1 MLKSAIFKKTVCI
14 TTIFSFALANLPRTA
29 EAFGYRLTPE
39 SFEEMY
45 ALAQN
50 GRVEALRSS
59 INRGL
64 NIDVMNSNGDTGLC
78 VAARRHDSYTYNAF
92 RAAGA
97 NPRHPCTQDIEDYD
111 NFLANSRAV
120 SVTSTP
126 RAAYGTIGKE
136 QYSVSPKIWWWIGGA
151 ALVGG
156 AIAIALGGGGGGGS
170 HSSNGGGGGDTEEYN
185 SLGSIAG
192 TKGIIHKSV
201 SEAAAENTSF
211 MNITNSKVEEIAGID
226 LNSNILQNTEY
237 LDVALKAENSGKYTN
252 KVDTVIQVGKGSVG
266 MSATKK
272 AQINNFGYINIDS
285 YNASIGM
292 VASEG
297 STATNYG
304 QGVIPNGLPA
314 NNGISLNFSGYEDTN
329 TLIGMYADSNSVLQ
343 NFGDIKGSAI
353 KASSQT
359 EEEVDTGGLVTPN
372 PGETEVKES
381 AATGTLVGMEAMI
394 VNAGKDLNK
403 DTINLLNESAGKI
416 YLSAGDAGATEND
429 IKVSMIGMG
438 SFLDDGFMNGSKNI
452 NRAENVVLRN
462 SGEINISYT
471 GNYTPTSDSSLRK
484 GTGGIVGMRADA
496 RTSAYNLNNINL
508 NLEESSSGS
517 SSVDVAA
524 GMQSIHGGNLSN
536 SGNINIKTSA
546 GNERRNYGMVSVEG
560 SGSVSGLYADLNQ
573 NLINSGNISIQA
585 SNSFGIASYNG
596 GNLKN
601 SGNITLGKPETTTQY
616 QKNIA
621 MYGYGKT
628 KEAIL
633 ENTGIINIY
642 SHDSIAMQNDFA
654 GGTTIYNDGIINV
667 FESATNSYVFGGAYS
682 EAHNSNTINYYAN
695 STGET
700 ASEGEEHDPF
710 ANYKLSIGNS
720 IISTQSRS
728 VLGEQSASSSST
740 TEKIYND
747 ENSVI
752 NMDGSSFVSA
762 MSVETDESGET
773 QGKAINNGEIN
784 ITDSIHG
791 NATNTVG
798 MYLGEGAIN
807 NAYIT
812 NENSITT
819 NSRFSAAMANASLQN
834 ASMINNG
841 DITAKNKYSLGMY
854 SSGISNTKNNKNI
867 TMKGDHNVAIYSI
880 GNTGKTLI
888 LNSPDAT
895 ITVGDKNTKTED
907 SYGIYIGDGGKAS
920 IENSGVID
928 IYTKEAGAGIFSKGE
943 DVTVSNKNT
952 INVNGDNAAG
962 IYATGSGKTDI
973 TNDTDGVINVGTA
986 ANNVSDSYGIY
997 TEAQGKVSNK
1007 GTINLYNDASQKGY
1021 AIYSKNSNNEVT
1033 NEGTI
1038 NLNNENGTAIY
1049 AANGKIINKET
1060 ININYDSSN
1069 ALEATEDVEV
1079 INETNA
1085 TINVGREDKA
1095 VSNSNGMV
1103 YLAPDDTEKESDGG
1117 VLTNNGTINLY
1128 SVENGN
1134 SHAVS
1139 LNGKSV
1145 FNNNKNI
1152 NSYNNYSSAVF
1163 VSDSATVNN
1172 SGNLIVKGTNVEAVK
1187 STIASDDET
1196 QVDGLTF
1203 NNSGTITIGTSG
1215 TEGYDSYGVFAKA
1228 INSVINDGIIT
1239 VHNNSS
1245 YAIYAESGN
1254 LITNNNSLT
1263 MNGKNST
1270 AIYGGG
1276 VNLITNKGQIQ
1287 IKQDGGK
1294 GISTSGKGT
1303 IKNSNIITL
1312 TDANNGYG
1320 IYATGEAEIENLSGG
1335 IITLGRATFNAS
1347 NGNGIYA
1354 PSANSIKNNAPIYIY
1369 ADGTAITGGD
1379 KIINN
1384 ASLNL
1389 YQNNSKGISS
1399 NGTEI
1404 ENNGVIRITQAGG
1417 NYGIYSTGA
1426 VSILNTT
1433 SGEIIIGSALS
1444 DLGNDYGIY
1453 ALNADGITNY
1463 APITTYTSGAAITGG
1478 NNILN
1483 HAQLTLYHSNS
1494 KGIASNGNS
1503 IENNAPITL
1512 SQPNGSYGIYSTGE
1526 SSTITNN
1533 SNGTISIG
1541 SGSTT
1546 SSSGAYGIFAENAA
1560 TISNNALINIY
1571 ATNSYGIDGNSS
1583 EQIINNGNINLYN
1596 KNNTGIRSNGNSS
1609 ISNSKKI
1616 NITVAE
1622 NSYGIR
1628 ASSATI
1634 STDTNSSITIGT
1646 SSAEGNNGNYGIY
1659 SLDGTINN
1667 NGNIYI
1673 YGGGYGIYGQSATS
1687 LVNGGNILIKNAGGV
1702 GIYTSVGTITNNG
1715 FINMLG
1721 STATGIYSIGNGAIN
1736 NTGGATINIVS
1747 GSAIYATRN
1756 TPVTNSGNITV
1767 SGAGYAINNASTAT
1781 NNGNISIGSGTAIN
1795 ARGAVTNT
1803 GNIIVN
1809 GNGTAVKGASL
1820 NNSGNIEIENNTAVS
1835 VTGSV
1840 TNTAEITVSGSG
1852 TAVDGALSLNNNGG
1866 TISVE
1871 SGTTVNGVREINNGT
1886 NGIIRTSSGTAIN
1899 GASSITNSGQIIGT
1913 DYAVNGGTELTNS
1926 TDSVIS
1932 ISSGTAAVNGVTT
1945 VNNDGTIE
1953 VTGTATAA
1961 ILGATNV
1968 NNSGIIRINNGHGI
1982 YTTNPGTIT
1991 NSGTIS
1997 VSTGTGNG
2005 IYVEVPYVGSVV
2017 TITNTGNINVAS
2029 GHAIYIVKNYQL
2041 NTEEVTDGERTGTK
2055 YTDGTVVEP
2064 GAMGEGAVVYGG
2076 SCGQHCKN
2084 GEIDWGGS
2092 IASAS
2097 SLSSSLISVSDPS
2110 LLRNVRLLNLGQI
2123 NLTGDVD
2130 FGSQEDNTSVASIGK
2145 NGTYEAESFSGTV
2158 LADNSLVEGGFD
2170 TVYVNED
2177 AFIGED
2183 NGLNIVSQSYLFDAS
2198 LVSNENGN
2206 LNVVMTMSSFEDKVN
2221 DSRIAQYLS
2230 RNYQEQKG
2238 EGVFDILKSAGN
2250 KAQFDDYLNREL
2262 GFNII
2267 PDLTKQSIDIE
2278 RTVNNELN
2286 NDLLTDLTETNRHK
2300 VSILAYKNEV
2310 DDKKEVSGYKDVV
2323 ISAYGYS
2330 DKALNNKLRAGL
2342 SLAVTRS
2349 ESDFNDDSSRY
2360 NNMLE
2365 VGAPIIFNNDFISA
2379 LIKPKAGFAR
2389 GHYRRNAVNK
2399 AYKANTKEYY
2409 YGFDSDLRHN
2419 FDLGYIALE
2428 PNAGFNF
2435 TGLYTD
2441 DIKENKDGLKIKSNN
2456 TLSSLITL
2464 GMDIKKKFILDNHNS
2479 LSFIAGGKYYHELG
2493 DKYRN
2498 DATISDMNGYY
2509 DIVSNRFQRDF
2520 GLINLRA
2527 VYDYR
2532 QLSVGASANIPL
2544 EQKRQPYYLLNLGYK
2559 F

>member
-156 AIAIALGGGGGGGS
+156 AIAIALGGGGGGGGS
-170 HSSNGGGGGDTEEYN
+170 HSSSGGGGGDTEEYN

-211 MNITNSKVEEIAGID
+211 MNITNSKVEEIASID

-403 DTINLLNESAGKI
+403 DTINLLNGSAGKI

-573 NLINSGNISIQA
+573 NLINSGNISVQA

-601 SGNITLGKPETTTQY
+601 SGSITLGKPETTTQY

-633 ENTGIINIY
+633 ENTGVINIY

-654 GGTTIYNDGIINV
+654 GGTTIYNNGIINV

-682 EAHNSNTINYYAN
+682 EAHNSSTINYYAN

-720 IISTQSRS
+720 IISTLSRS

-762 MSVETDESGET
+762 MSVETDDSGET

-867 TMKGDHNVAIYSI
+867 AMKGDHNAAIYSI

-997 TEAQGKVSNK
+997 TEAKGKVSNK

-1021 AIYSKNSNNEVT
+1021 AIYSKNSNSEVT

-1085 TINVGREDKA
+1085 TINVGREDQA

-1287 IKQDGGK
+1287 INEEGGK
-1294 GISTSGKGT
+1294 GIISSGSGT
-1303 IKNSNIITL
+1303 IKNQNLITL
-1312 TDANNGYG
+1312 ANATD
-1320 IYATGEAEIENLSGG
+1320 
-1335 IITLGRATFNAS
+1335 
-1347 NGNGIYA
+1347 
-1354 PSANSIKNNAPIYIY
+1354 
-1369 ADGTAITGGD
+1369 
-1379 KIINN
+1379 
-1384 ASLNL
+1384 
-1389 YQNNSKGISS
+1389 
-1399 NGTEI
+1399 
-1404 ENNGVIRITQAGG
+1404 
-1417 NYGIYSTGA
+1417 
-1426 VSILNTT
+1426 
-1433 SGEIIIGSALS
+1433 
-1444 DLGNDYGIY
+1444 
-1453 ALNADGITNY
+1453 
-1463 APITTYTSGAAITGG
+1463 
-1478 NNILN
+1478 
-1483 HAQLTLYHSNS
+1483 
-1494 KGIASNGNS
+1494 
-1503 IENNAPITL
+1503 
-1512 SQPNGSYGIYSTGE
+1512 SYGIKAVSA
-1526 SSTITNN
+1526 
-1533 SNGTISIG
+1533 SIL
-1541 SGSTT
+1541 TD
-1546 SSSGAYGIFAENAA
+1546 N
-1560 TISNNALINIY
+1560 
-1571 ATNSYGIDGNSS
+1571 
-1583 EQIINNGNINLYN
+1583 
-1596 KNNTGIRSNGNSS
+1596 NSS
-1609 ISNSKKI
+1609 IVIGSL
-1616 NITVAE
+1616 
-1622 NSYGIR
+1622 
-1628 ASSATI
+1628 SA
-1634 STDTNSSITIGT
+1634 D
-1646 SSAEGNNGNYGIY
+1646 GNNGNYGIY
-1659 SLDGTINN
+1659 SLEGTINN
-1667 NGNIYI
+1667 SGDIYI
-1673 YGGGYGIYGQSATS
+1673 YGGGYGIYGQSVTS
-1687 LVNGGNILIKNAGGV
+1687 LINSGNITIENSESV
-1702 GIYTSVGTITNNG
+1702 GIYTSVSSVTNDGTI
-1715 FINMLG
+1715 NMSG
-1721 STATGIYSIGNGAIN
+1721 ADSIGIHSIGSSTIYNNIGAI
-1736 NTGGATINIVS
+1736 INIVS
-1747 GSAIYATRN
+1747 GSAISATRY
-1756 TPVTNSGNITV
+1756 TPVINSGNITV
-1767 SGAGYAINNASTAT
+1767 SDTGYAINNASKLT
-1781 NNGNISIGSGTAIN
+1781 NSGNITIEKGTAVNVRDEVTNSGSIVVNNSGTA
-1795 ARGAVTNT
+1795 VTVYTTGSISNT
-1803 GNIIVN
+1803 ADILVK
-1809 GNGTAVKGASL
+1809 GNGTA
-1820 NNSGNIEIENNTAVS
+1820 IE
-1835 VTGSV
+1835 
-1840 TNTAEITVSGSG
+1840 
-1852 TAVDGALSLNNNGG
+1852 GALSLSNTGEISTEAGIAVNEVRNISNNEG
-1866 TISVE
+1866 
-1871 SGTTVNGVREINNGT
+1871 
-1886 NGIIRTSSGTAIN
+1886 GIIKSSSGTAIK
-1899 GASSITNSGQIIGT
+1899 GASIVNNYGKIIGT
-1913 DYAVNGGTELTNS
+1913 DYAVDGGTELTNS

-1945 VNNDGTIE
+1945 VNNSGTIE

-1968 NNSGIIRINNGHGI
+1968 NNNGVIRINNGHGI

-2041 NTEEVTDGERTGTK
+2041 NAEEVSEGERTGTK

-2435 TGLYTD
+2435 IGLYTD